1 MSSITAVEVEPIDF
15 PLNDPFEIAL
25 GTRTTAKN
33 VQVRVETES
42 GAIGYG
48 EGSPMPP
55 VTGETQNAALSVA
68 RTAADLLEGELV
80 EDYRRLIDRIRS
92 TFPGMVSASFALE
105 TALLDA
111 YCRDRGLALSELSGG
126 PPRSVETD
134 ITIPIVP
141 PDSAH
146 EKATRAVDAGFE
158 QLKVKTGTDVE
169 SDIDRALAVAESAP
183 DASLK
188 VDANQGWTVA
198 EAIRF
203 ERELREHGVTLTL
216 LEQPVRADDLSGMSR
231 VRDAISAPLAA
242 DESVFTPADALAV
255 VRAEAADVLNIK
267 LGKSGLLAA
276 DDIVGIVEA
285 ANLELMVGCMLE
297 SAVGIHTSAHLVA
310 GSGAFS
316 YVDLDAN
323 LLLAEDVT
331 EVNYSPTIDI
341 DGPGHGIIPGQ

>member
-1 MSSITAVEVEPIDF
+1 MSLITEVAVEPVEL
-15 PLNDPFEIAL
+15 PLTDSFEIAL
-25 GTRTTAKN
+25 GTRTSAQN
-33 VQVRVETES
+33 VRVRIETES

-48 EGSPMPP
+48 EGSPIPP
-55 VTGETQNAALSVA
+55 VTGETQDAAVSVA
-68 RTAADLLEGELV
+68 RAAVDLLEREPV
-80 EDYRRLIDRIRS
+80 DDYRRLVEQIRS

-111 YCRDRGLALSELSGG
+111 YCRDRGLALSELFGG
-126 PPRSVETD
+126 PPRPVDTD

-141 PDSAH
+141 SDSAQ
-146 EKATRAVDAGFE
+146 EQAKSALDAGFE
-158 QLKVKTGTDVE
+158 ELKVKTGTDVE
-169 SDIDRALAVAESAP
+169 SDVNRLLAIAESAP

-198 EAIRF
+198 ESIRF
-203 ERELREHGVTLTL
+203 ARELRDHGVTLSL

-231 VRDAISAPLAA
+231 VRDAISTPLAA

-255 VRAEAADVLNIK
+255 VREEAADVLNIK
-267 LGKSGLLAA
+267 LGKSGLLDAA
-276 DDIVGIVEA
+276 DIVGIAEA

-297 SAVGIHTSAHLVA
+297 SAIGVHTSAHLVA

-331 EVNYSPTIDI
+331 DATYGPTIGI
-341 DGPGHGIIPGQ
+341 DGPGHGVIPEG